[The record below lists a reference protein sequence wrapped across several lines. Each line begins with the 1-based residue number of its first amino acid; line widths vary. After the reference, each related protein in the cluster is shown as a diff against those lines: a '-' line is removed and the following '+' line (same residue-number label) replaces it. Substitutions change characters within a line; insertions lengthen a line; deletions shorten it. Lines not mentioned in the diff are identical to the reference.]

1 MLPNTLSVHNRWR
14 LLPSGTAKTQ
24 IAKRLKASANLINE
38 NYRVKELNLELPSR
52 AAAAFAANGGRI
64 GKRDDLFSFAF
75 PRGLSA
81 ARKQIYDRFSCS
93 LLQLCLTMRRFRR
106 EET

>member
-1 MLPNTLSVHNRWR
+1 MLPKTLSVHNRWR

-24 IAKRLKASANLINE
+24 IAKRLKASANYINE
-38 NYRVKELNLELPSR
+38 NCRVKELHLELPSR
-52 AAAAFAANGGRI
+52 AAAAAASNGGRI

-81 ARKQIYDRFSCS
+81 ARKQRDTID
-93 LLQLCLTMRRFRR
+93 FRAPCCGCV
-106 EET
+106 